1 MSCKKSEVT
10 EKDGLEALL
19 RGAVSAAGGGGGRF
33 PRLPATFGWAVWVS
47 VCSGSRRLSGLH
59 GTAAH
64 FSDWAEGRSEGV
76 ARMQTHV
83 MEESFF
89 LLRPQKFLTSV
100 IHFSRGSQGGMKC
113 GCFKGLSF
121 NYTPGRG
128 GLALRAL
135 YNSGVPFLRGVCQQ
149 RAGMCLKMPSGV
161 VASCDSVTEATRTS
175 ALVARCHR
183 ESHGEK
189 AGKGPE
195 QEEKP
200 ETESGGGERRGN
212 EQPGGSG
219 LSGWGLGRVSGPVTS
234 LLDLPDLPAHK
245 RPSLLFF
252 FF

>member
-1 MSCKKSEVT
+1 M
-10 EKDGLEALL
+10 L
-19 RGAVSAAGGGGGRF
+19 
-33 PRLPATFGWAVWVS
+33 
-47 VCSGSRRLSGLH
+47 
-59 GTAAH
+59 GTAAD

-149 RAGMCLKMPSGV
+149 RAGMSLKMPSGV
-161 VASCDSVTEATRTS
+161 VASCDSGTEATRTS
-175 ALVARCHR
+175 ALVARGHR

-200 ETESGGGERRGN
+200 ERKSGGGEPRGN
-212 EQPGGSG
+212 EPPGGSG
-219 LSGWGLGRVSGPVTS
+219 LSRWGLGEVSGAVTS

-245 RPSLLFF
+245 RPSLFF
-252 FF
+252 FFLKGRRDRYRTSLGEEFLVLRSRTLTLPANSAPFLIVPGKGPVLGVQEERTV